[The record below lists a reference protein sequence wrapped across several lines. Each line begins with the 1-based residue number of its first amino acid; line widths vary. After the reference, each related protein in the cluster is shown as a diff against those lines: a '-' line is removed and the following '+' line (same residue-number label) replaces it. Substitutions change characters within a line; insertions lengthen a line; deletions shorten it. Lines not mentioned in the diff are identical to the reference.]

1 MGSER
6 FGGGGNAVGELKAR
20 ETERVSIA
28 LRPSIDTCSSFISK
42 KDEVRVANASEPAF
56 WNKMPDAKLC
66 RRASELSNFDDED
79 AHRDLNIASQSTSQ
93 RNSAKT
99 ARNCSGYSK
108 RSRVAQMEVSLNET
122 GGCDIKGVSK
132 EIGSSPAKCN
142 SAEKTQMAKQKHN
155 LNGKRGDKRNGKVQ
169 KSKCDSFSLKAGLVS
184 FSSAAGGNNILGV
197 YGSKPET
204 SDVTKHV
211 DELSLNELLD
221 GTCKFPGSSKDKGK
235 KATNLND
242 NLLHPVREACSVLRL
257 RKNVRTQNS
266 AESDSSHNLKVSTC
280 LVSSGSSVASRYD
293 ADKTDIYATNLSSC
307 NKDSGSNL
315 RSPGDMLEFPLCQ
328 PKDILERLALPP
340 PKDLEFLLLDA
351 AKPAAASKNNSDL
364 RFGKTVSHRSGLPPF
379 TWSHASNGH
388 CKSNSDA
395 IKSSTTR
402 NICQGRW
409 VKIRNPATFL
419 GATDDFLAD
428 LPSLTYDNS
437 LVPSGGQNSHTSEY
451 ENAHASTSFTSFTD
465 GLSSS
470 ATGVAPSEVPPDGHS
485 PRLLAAA
492 QTLCDIATYSFKQNP
507 HGLIRWP
514 KKPSQKAMRA
524 CKLNSIEKS
533 EKVFAAPKPRMGSE
547 SLVNNG
553 DDVLPSKKIKLS
565 LNERS
570 DDFSET
576 STTRTGQVHW
586 STPRSNRSSPSKL
599 LKDSVSAAKTYN
611 ANIVK
616 KSCLMPPSTRV
627 LDNTCTSQQKPR
639 KIMSMDWNRVGGKL
653 GKEREPKADEL
664 ENWQENARKWKH
676 NKGDTCTI
684 LAVAATSGS
693 RFTARSRWRIYPCV
707 DVKAAEYTRAGN
719 CLMEYGI

>member
-6 FGGGGNAVGELKAR
+6 FGGGGGNAVGELKAR
-20 ETERVSIA
+20 ETERASISV
-28 LRPSIDTCSSFISK
+28 RPSIDTCSSFIAK
-42 KDEVRVANASEPAF
+42 KDEVHVANASEPAF
-56 WNKMPDAKLC
+56 WNKMPDVKLC
-66 RRASELSNFDDED
+66 RRASELSNFDDDD
-79 AHRDLNIASQSTSQ
+79 ADRDLNIASQSTSQ
-93 RNSAKT
+93 RNSGKV

-132 EIGSSPAKCN
+132 ELGSSPAKCN
-142 SAEKTQMAKQKHN
+142 SAAITKTGNLVLCALFDVFNVEKTQMAKQKHN

-197 YGSKPET
+197 YGSKPEI
-204 SDVTKHV
+204 SDITKHV

-221 GTCKFPGSSKDKGK
+221 GTCKCPGSIKDKGK

-266 AESDSSHNLKVSTC
+266 VESDSSHNLKVPTC

-307 NKDSGSNL
+307 NKDSSSNL
-315 RSPGDMLEFPLCQ
+315 RSPSDMLEFPLCQ

-437 LVPSGGQNSHTSEY
+437 LVPSGGENSHPSEY
-451 ENAHASTSFTSFTD
+451 ENAHAYTSFTSFTE

-470 ATGVAPSEVPPDGHS
+470 STVVAPSEVPPDGHS

-492 QTLCDIATYSFKQNP
+492 HTLCDIATYSFKQNP

-553 DDVLPSKKIKLS
+553 DDMPPSKKIKLS

-570 DDFSET
+570 DDFSEK
-576 STTRTGQVHW
+576 STTRTGQVYD
-586 STPRSNRSSPSKL
+586 RS
-599 LKDSVSAAKTYN
+599 D
-611 ANIVK
+611 
-616 KSCLMPPSTRV
+616 
-627 LDNTCTSQQKPR
+627 
-639 KIMSMDWNRVGGKL
+639 G
-653 GKEREPKADEL
+653 L
-664 ENWQENARKWKH
+664 ENWPENARKWKH

-684 LAVAATSGS
+684 LPVAATSGS
-693 RFTARSRWRIYPCV
+693 RFTARSRWRMY
-707 DVKAAEYTRAGN
+707 
-719 CLMEYGI
+719 L